1 MSAGGDDLVGDQFVI
16 FLDYGGGGLN
26 AARFQGALNSVKASY
41 LDLFAFRDI
50 FAAGVP
56 IVGHCYDY
64 AIPNGVVPFC
74 VQDAWLQPSLE
85 FAGYDYPQGL
95 TIVGQMIDQFHDMLA
110 GLAAAAGNN
119 FTLIDTRN
127 TLTRDANRPLGW
139 ANEIHP
145 YFTGFTALA
154 EEFLLALRNKFPGKI

>member
-1 MSAGGDDLVGDQFVI
+1 
-16 FLDYGGGGLN
+16 
-26 AARFQGALNSVKASY
+26 

-64 AIPNGVVPFC
+64 AIPNGVVPIC
-74 VQDAWLQPSLE
+74 IQNAWLQPSLD
-85 FAGYDYPQGL
+85 FVGYDYAQAL
-95 TIVGQMIDQFHDMLA
+95 AIVSQMIDQFHDMLA
-110 GLAAAAGNN
+110 GLAADAPNQ

-127 TLTRDANRPLGW
+127 TLTRDAARPLAW

-145 YFTGFTALA
+145 YFAGFTALA
-154 EEFLLALRNKFPGKI
+154 EKFLLTLRNKFAGRI